1 MKNELPASRPAI
13 AWVEDNRDYQD
24 VVREWLLPRYDVAT
38 FSDGEAFLSALDDL
52 EPDLVMLDVR
62 LPGPDGFK
70 LCRRI
75 RSDARLRHL
84 PILFLTSCKDDET
97 YISHLDVGGTEFLTK
112 PIDKKRLLSAIG
124 ELVDGQRTGA
134 ELGAAVR

>member
-1 MKNELPASRPAI
+1 MKKEFPASRATI

-24 VVREWLLPRYDVAT
+24 VVREWLLPHYDVAT
-38 FSDGEAFLSALDDL
+38 FGDGESFLSALDDL

-75 RSDARLRHL
+75 RSDARLRHV

-97 YISHLDVGGTEFLTK
+97 YISHLDVGGTEFVTK
-112 PIDKKRLLSAIG
+112 PIDKKKLLSTIG
-124 ELVDGQRTGA
+124 ELVDGQRSLT
-134 ELGAAVR
+134 ELEAASR